1 MISDSQN
8 LSPQIETL
16 HKLLKLAK
24 DAKASDIHIKPGKA
38 PVVRVN
44 GQLLEVD
51 GFEKM
56 TSQDVNAFARDM
68 MTPKQVEHFQNNFEV
83 DLAYSVPGVGRFRS
97 NIFRQRGSI
106 SIALRAIS
114 TEVKT
119 IRELY
124 LPAVIEKIANE
135 RRGLTLVTGATG
147 SGKSTTLAAVVDY
160 INTTRPAHIITI
172 EDPIEYLIKDK
183 KSIVAQREVGLDTK
197 GFLSA
202 IRGAMRQDPDVILV
216 GELRDEET
224 IKTALMAAETG
235 HMVLGTLHTTDVMET
250 IGRIL
255 SFFEGAQAQQ
265 IRDQLATSIKA
276 IMCQRLIKRSDRP
289 GRIPAVE
296 IMIQTSH
303 ISELI
308 KDARRTPE
316 IRDAMAQGYSSY
328 GMQTF
333 DMSLM
338 KLVMEKKVA
347 YQEALENCSNPI
359 DFSLKF
365 KGVSST
371 GDTEMAEFHRKKP
384 MAKGPAG
391 APPKKPAPAQRMSP
405 GAPRPQQNSGADQGK
420 EMVIERIEKK

>member
-1 MISDSQN
+1 MSPDSQN
-8 LSPQIETL
+8 LSPQIESL
-16 HKLLKLAK
+16 HKLLKLAR

-51 GFEKM
+51 GFEKL
-56 TSQDVNAFARDM
+56 TSQDVNAYARDM

-83 DLAYSVPGVGRFRS
+83 DLAYSVPGVGRFRA
-97 NIFRQRGSI
+97 NIFRQRGSV

-114 TEVKT
+114 TEVKS
-119 IRELY
+119 IRELQ
-124 LPAVIEKIANE
+124 LPPVIEKIAGE
-135 RRGLTLVTGATG
+135 KRGLTLVTGATG
-147 SGKSTTLAAVVDY
+147 SGKSTTLAGIVDH
-160 INTTRPAHIITI
+160 INTSYPAHIITI
-172 EDPIEYLIKDK
+172 EDPIEYLIRDK

-197 GFLSA
+197 SFLAA

-250 IGRIL
+250 ISRIL
-255 SFFEGAQAQQ
+255 SFFEGSMAQQ
-265 IRDQLATSIKA
+265 IRDSLAICIKS
-276 IMCQRLIKRSDRP
+276 IMCQRLVKRSDRP

-296 IMIQTSH
+296 IMVQTSH

-308 KDARRTPE
+308 KDPRRTPE

-338 KLVMEKKVA
+338 KLVMEKKIA
-347 YQEALENCSNPI
+347 YAEALENCSNPI

-371 GDTEMAEFHRKKP
+371 SDADMAEFHRNQPSAGKR
-384 MAKGPAG
+384 PAG
-391 APPKKPAPAQRMSP
+391 SKQRPAQRMSP
-405 GAPRPQQNSGADQGK
+405 GQKKPPPQED
-420 EMVIERIEKK
+420 MVIERLDKS